1 MTEFRIFYGFVN
13 NECRISKECILSFF
27 NKTHEI
33 DIEFHEV
40 SYERRLWPK
49 KTASLIKKET

>member
-1 MTEFRIFYGFVN
+1 LCRSGCERSEFPDI
-13 NECRISKECILSFF
+13 SFF

-40 SYERRLWPK
+40 SYEVARRGHPGVE
-49 KTASLIKKET
+49 S